1 MAREAEFVAPVRRL
15 FLRFDVAAGLP
26 SKGLGEVAIVD
37 IANGTAIKMKRVKTV
52 FVGFLQD

>member
-1 MAREAEFVAPVRRL
+1 VAREAEFVAPVRRL

-37 IANGTAIKMKRVKTV
+37 IANGTVIKMKKS
-52 FVGFLQD
+52 L